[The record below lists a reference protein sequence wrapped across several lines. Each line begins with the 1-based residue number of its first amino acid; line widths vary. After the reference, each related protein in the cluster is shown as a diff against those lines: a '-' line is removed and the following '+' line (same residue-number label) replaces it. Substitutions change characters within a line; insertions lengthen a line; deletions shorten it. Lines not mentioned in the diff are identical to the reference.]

1 MYWKGVEMSRQEYS
15 SNMEKE
21 LSKWPVI
28 SLILAMIVL
37 YGIGLYA
44 IVSVLL
50 QNPLAVAIVL
60 QFLGALWA
68 TIIAY
73 SKLITALIIS
83 LILIT
88 MVLMVFILKLI
99 AKVGKEVTVVLFYS
113 GPVVLLFIGALS
125 FLVGVFILAIVFIAL
140 GALFLFLVIRWKN
153 KIRLAGSLIEL
164 SAKAVSDEPEV
175 IGVSMIFSI
184 FAFISAIIG
193 IAGTLWV
200 YSISSSYFD
209 SEIIGGILTFLY
221 DLIYAWVIYGAMY
234 FSNGII
240 VAIADDWYRSPSEDQ
255 AWLAKGTKRV
265 LKSVNPIIKL
275 GFIMALLDTVAR
287 YARNIRMEQA
297 KKNPVLIVALIFF
310 KIASA
315 LAYGLARFVTFFALP
330 AMVIEGK
337 GFKDAIRRSWDLI
350 REHFIDIIIYASGVG
365 SVYMFF
371 IFIMILLYGASGYL
385 VGAFLLVPI
394 LGISK
399 DLMVMA
405 GLLTAAGFLIFG
417 FIPAYVMVRPLQ
429 IAYKTLLYE
438 YALDR
443 EHRFTLP
450 SRIPEEV
457 KEEFEAIIAKPPPVK
472 TIFRQNNF

>member
-1 MYWKGVEMSRQEYS
+1 MSSQEYS

-21 LSKWPVI
+21 LSSWPVI
-28 SLILAMIVL
+28 SLIFAMIIL
-37 YGIGLYA
+37 YGVGLYA

-60 QFLGALWA
+60 QFLGAMWT
-68 TIIAY
+68 TIVSY
-73 SKLITALIIS
+73 SKLIAALILS

-88 MVLMVFILKLI
+88 IGLMIFILKLI
-99 AKVGKEVTVVLFYS
+99 AKIGKEVTTVLFYS

-125 FLVGVFILAIVFIAL
+125 FLIGVFILVIVFVAL
-140 GALFLFLVIRWKN
+140 GALFLFLVFRWKDR
-153 KIRLAGSLIEL
+153 IRLAGSLIEL

-184 FAFISAIIG
+184 FAFISAIVG
-193 IAGTLWV
+193 IAGTVWIYYV
-200 YSISSSYFD
+200 SSSYFD
-209 SEIIGGILTFLY
+209 SETVGGILAFLY
-221 DLIYAWVIYGAMY
+221 DLVYAWVVYAAMY

-240 VAIADDWYRSPSEDQ
+240 VAIVDDWYRSPSEDQ

-265 LKSVNPIIKL
+265 LGFVNPIVKL
-275 GFIMALLDTVAR
+275 GFVMALLDTVAR

-315 LAYGLARFVTFFALP
+315 LAYGLAQFVTFFALP
-330 AMVIEGK
+330 AMIIEGK
-337 GFKDAIRRSWDLI
+337 GFKDSIKRSWDLI
-350 REHFIDIIIYASGVG
+350 KKHFIDIIIYASGVG
-365 SVYMFF
+365 VVYMFF
-371 IFIMILLYGASGYL
+371 IFIMILLYGVSGYL
-385 VGAFLLVPI
+385 VGMFILVPI
-394 LGISK
+394 LGISE
-399 DLMVMA
+399 DLMVVA
-405 GLLTAAGFLIFG
+405 GILTAIGFLIFG

-429 IAYKTLLYE
+429 VAYKTLLYE

-443 EHRFTLP
+443 EHGFALP

-457 KEEFEAIIAKPPPVK
+457 KEEFEAIIAKPPLVK
-472 TIFRQNNF
+472 TMFRQNNP

>member
-1 MYWKGVEMSRQEYS
+1 MSSQEYS

-21 LSKWPVI
+21 LSSWPVI
-28 SLILAMIVL
+28 SLIFAMIIL
-37 YGIGLYA
+37 YGVGLYA

-60 QFLGALWA
+60 QFLGAMWT
-68 TIIAY
+68 TIVSY
-73 SKLITALIIS
+73 SKLIAALILS

-88 MVLMVFILKLI
+88 IGLMIFILKLI
-99 AKVGKEVTVVLFYS
+99 AKIGKEVTTVLFYS

-125 FLVGVFILAIVFIAL
+125 FLIGVFILVIVFVAL
-140 GALFLFLVIRWKN
+140 GALFLFLVFRWKDR
-153 KIRLAGSLIEL
+153 IRLAGSLIEL

-184 FAFISAIIG
+184 FAFISAIVG
-193 IAGTLWV
+193 IAGTIWIYYV
-200 YSISSSYFD
+200 SSSYFD
-209 SEIIGGILTFLY
+209 SETIGGILAFLY
-221 DLIYAWVIYGAMY
+221 DLVYAWVVYAAMY

-240 VAIADDWYRSPSEDQ
+240 VAIVDDWYRSPSKDQ

-265 LKSVNPIIKL
+265 LGFVNPIVKL
-275 GFIMALLDTVAR
+275 GFVMALLDTVAR

-315 LAYGLARFVTFFALP
+315 LAYGLAQFVTFFALP
-330 AMVIEGK
+330 AMIIEGK
-337 GFKDAIRRSWDLI
+337 GFKDSIKRSWDLI
-350 REHFIDIIIYASGVG
+350 KKHFIDIIIYASGVG
-365 SVYMFF
+365 VVYMFF
-371 IFIMILLYGASGYL
+371 IFIMILLYGVSGYL
-385 VGAFLLVPI
+385 VGMFILVPI
-394 LGISK
+394 LGISE
-399 DLMVMA
+399 DLMVVA
-405 GLLTAAGFLIFG
+405 GILTAIGFLIFG

-429 IAYKTLLYE
+429 VAYKTLLYE

-443 EHRFTLP
+443 EHGFALP

-457 KEEFEAIIAKPPPVK
+457 KEEFEAIIAKPPLVK
-472 TIFRQNNF
+472 TMFRQNNP